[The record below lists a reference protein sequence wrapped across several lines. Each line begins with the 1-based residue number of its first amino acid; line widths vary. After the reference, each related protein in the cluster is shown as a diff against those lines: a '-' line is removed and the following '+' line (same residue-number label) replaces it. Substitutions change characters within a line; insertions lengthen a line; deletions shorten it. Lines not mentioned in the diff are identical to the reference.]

1 MNVIYVEKTS
11 EGALIL
17 FCRRNHKG
25 ETNHKCKNS
34 KKAFSNHYTLQ
45 RHGGIKMKRNPS
57 NNFRAGKRPVCSHP
71 PNIHEILLETN
82 FINVN
87 SVENS
92 SETSLD
98 LWCTRE
104 YTLGRNSMNTKT
116 MRKPSTGSLILL
128 LTKAST
134 LGRNSI
140 STNDWEKAFSRNSK
154 LTMPMWTHPGRKHN
168 DCDEFRKAF
177 YRNFKLTQ
185 HI

>member
-1 MNVIYVEKTS
+1 MIGDTREGTLSAFHYTVCINEMQIKGNLNEINCMNVIYVEKTS

-92 SETSLD
+92 SETSRD
-98 LWCTRE
+98 L
-104 YTLGRNSMNTKT
+104 
-116 MRKPSTGSLILL
+116 
-128 LTKAST
+128 
-134 LGRNSI
+134 
-140 STNDWEKAFSRNSK
+140 
-154 LTMPMWTHPGRKHN
+154 
-168 DCDEFRKAF
+168 
-177 YRNFKLTQ
+177 
-185 HI
+185 